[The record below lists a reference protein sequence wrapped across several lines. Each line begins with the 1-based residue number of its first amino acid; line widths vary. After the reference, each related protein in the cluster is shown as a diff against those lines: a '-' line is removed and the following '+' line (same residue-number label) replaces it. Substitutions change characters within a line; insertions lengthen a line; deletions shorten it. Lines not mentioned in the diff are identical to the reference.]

1 MTSNKELRKQAIKAA
16 YPFGGF
22 AMTEH
27 KPLLDE
33 LEAEGLIEINCR
45 EDDGYG
51 YNLTPGGKKA
61 VFNR

>member
-1 MTSNKELRKQAIKAA
+1 MTHQELRELAIKSA

-22 AMTEH
+22 ALEH
-27 KPLLDE
+27 HKYILDE

-51 YNLTPGGKKA
+51 YSLTPGGKKA